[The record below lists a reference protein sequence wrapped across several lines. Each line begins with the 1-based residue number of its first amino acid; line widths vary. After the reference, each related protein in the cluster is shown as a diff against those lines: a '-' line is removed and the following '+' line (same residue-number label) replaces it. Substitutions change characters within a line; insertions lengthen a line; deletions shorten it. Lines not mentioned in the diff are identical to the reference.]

1 MVALHAEVIARPGLF
16 DHNDSPGPTNEAMTA
31 VAVPLL
37 DALDYAM
44 PIQVSAIRRW
54 TPDSR
59 ARAARKAW
67 HAVATEMSGAADLMF
82 GGRHQE
88 DEFNAL
94 VLVLAVFAYQPG
106 GVTFA
111 TRHWCTDHA
120 QCHYATFQADRQEA
134 AA

>member
-1 MVALHAEVIARPGLF
+1 MATLHAETIKRPGLF
-16 DHNDSPGPTNEAMTA
+16 DHNDSPGALNESMAA
-31 VAVPLL
+31 VATPLL

-44 PIQVSAIRRW
+44 PIQATAIRRW
-54 TPDSR
+54 TPQR
-59 ARAARKAW
+59 RERAARAAW
-67 HAVATEMSGAADLMF
+67 HNVMTRWSMGADLMY
-82 GGRHQE
+82 GGKHQE

-120 QCHYATFQADRQEA
+120 QCRYAAFQSSRRETVA
-134 AA
+134 

>member
-1 MVALHAEVIARPGLF
+1 MLHAETIKRPGLF
-16 DHNDSPGPTNEAMTA
+16 DHNDSPGATNEAMAALSTS
-31 VAVPLL
+31 LL

-44 PIQVSAIRRW
+44 PIQVAAIRRW
-54 TPDSR
+54 TPERR
-59 ARAARKAW
+59 ARAARAAW
-67 HAVATEMSGAADLMF
+67 DDVAAKMSGAADLMF
-82 GGRHQE
+82 GGHHQE

-94 VLVLAVFAYQPG
+94 VLVLAVFAHQPG

-120 QCHYATFQADRQEA
+120 QCHYATFQADRRGA

>member
-1 MVALHAEVIARPGLF
+1 MATLHAEVIKRPGLF
-16 DHNDSPGPTNEAMTA
+16 DQNDNPGPTNKAMIA
-31 VAVPLL
+31 VAAPLL

-44 PIQVSAIRRW
+44 PSQVAAIKRWSPQRRA
-54 TPDSR
+54 T
-59 ARAARKAW
+59 AARKAW
-67 HAVATEMSGAADLMF
+67 RDVATEMSGAADLMF

-120 QCHYATFQADRQEA
+120 QCRYAAFQSSRRETA
-134 AA
+134 A